1 MQTPTLKIIPLGGL
15 GEIGKNMMAFE
26 YDGDVII
33 VDTGMMFPD
42 SGMHGIDYIIPDF
55 SYLRTTPGLTIRAI
69 IVTHG
74 HEDHTGAIAHVV
86 SALPAPIYATPLTC
100 GLLEVKLRSARVFD
114 RAPLIR
120 FHAGDTLDLGP
131 FKVETFH
138 VCHSIP
144 DCVGLGIHTP
154 VGLIVH
160 TGDFKFDHTP
170 VDNWPTD
177 YARLGNFAQQG
188 TLLLLSDSTNAD
200 RPGWTPSER
209 VIDGAF
215 DQAFRDAPGRI
226 IVATFASLISRVQQ
240 VGDAAQRHGRKLA
253 ITGHTMSDNI
263 RMARDLGYLTLPDT
277 LIVAVD
283 EAIKLPAREIVFM
296 ATGTQG
302 EPTAAL
308 NRLATGKHK
317 QLTIER
323 GDTVILSAHPIPGNE
338 ESVFRTI
345 NNLIRRGAN
354 VIYDAIAPVHVSGH
368 ASQEEQKLMIGLVR
382 PRYFVPIHGELRQLR
397 QHALLAE
404 QVGVPHENIAVVE
417 NGMIIEFDH
426 AQKMTIGD
434 RIPGGYVFVDGASV
448 GEITFDVL
456 HDRKALARDGIVLV
470 SAVVNRETGQV
481 ISRPQITTQGF
492 LLHGDPDTLID
503 TLCEAVRGALNHM
516 PPTSVA
522 NNTDGTRPAIVQEA
536 LGKWLRNELRRRPK
550 IFALVTEV

>member
-1 MQTPTLKIIPLGGL
+1 MQQPTLKIIPLGGL

-26 YDGDVII
+26 YGGDVII
-33 VDTGMMFPD
+33 VDAGMMFPD
-42 SGMHGIDYIIPDF
+42 GGMHGIDYIIPDF
-55 SYLRTTPGLTIRAI
+55 AYLRTTPDLTIRAI
-69 IVTHG
+69 IITHG
-74 HEDHTGAIAHVV
+74 HEDHIGAIGHVLA
-86 SALPAPIYATPLTC
+86 ALPAPIYATPFTC
-100 GLLEVKLRSARVFD
+100 GLLEIKLREAHLTD

-120 FHAGDTLDLGP
+120 FAAGDTLDLGV
-131 FKVETFH
+131 FQIETFH

-170 VDNWPTD
+170 VDHKPTD
-177 YARLGNFAQQG
+177 YARLSSFAQQG

-215 DQAFRDAPGRI
+215 DQAFRAAPGRI
-226 IVATFASLISRVQQ
+226 IVATFASLIARVQQ

-263 RMARDLGYLTLPDT
+263 RMARELDYLTLPDS
-277 LIVAVD
+277 LIVTMD
-283 EAIKLPAREIVFM
+283 EAIKLPAHEIVFI

-308 NRLATGKHK
+308 NRLAAGKHR
-317 QLTIER
+317 QLAIVQ
-323 GDTVILSAHPIPGNE
+323 GDTIILSAHPIPGNE
-338 ESVFRTI
+338 KSVSRTI
-345 NNLIRRGAN
+345 NNLMRRGAN
-354 VIYDAIAPVHVSGH
+354 VIYDALAPVHVSGH

-382 PRYFVPIHGELRQLR
+382 PRYFVPVHGELRQLR

-404 QVGVPHENIAVVE
+404 QVGIPRERIAVIE
-417 NGMIIEFDH
+417 NGTIIEFDQ
-426 AQKMTIGD
+426 AQNMTIGE
-434 RIPGGYVFVDGASV
+434 RIPGGYVFVDGPSV

-456 HDRKALARDGIVLV
+456 HDRKILARHGVVLV

-481 ISRPQITTQGF
+481 IGQPQMTTHGF
-492 LLHGDPDTLID
+492 LLHGDPETLLNTLCDAVRHTLDHVPLDRTLI
-503 TLCEAVRGALNHM
+503 M
-516 PPTSVA
+516 
-522 NNTDGTRPAIVQEA
+522 DGTRATIVQEA
-536 LGKWLRNELRRRPK
+536 LGKLIRNELRRRPK
-550 IFALVTEV
+550 IFALVTEI